1 MNSYPILPL
10 MKMRQTAASRTIEN
24 RHNFNMKRTKTIYV
38 NNLSSLEKSVEP
50 PGWLCPKKLWNRPEN
65 ATVVDPANLDWNLLL
80 ADLRKLSAIV
90 ENEGERT
97 PRMKSLLLRLY
108 DRSSRRA
115 TIRGSSRPGQDYLWS
130 LEPPPRVAP
139 MYFHNC
145 LPGREVGSQSW
156 SCLLGDRAARPTAN
170 APIAVGTRTCSVVAL
185 L

>member
-1 MNSYPILPL
+1 MEP
-10 MKMRQTAASRTIEN
+10 SREC
-24 RHNFNMKRTKTIYV
+24 Y
-38 NNLSSLEKSVEP
+38 S
-50 PGWLCPKKLWNRPEN
+50 
-65 ATVVDPANLDWNLLL
+65 VDPANLDWNLLL

-115 TIRGSSRPGQDYLWS
+115 TIRDSSRPGQDCLWS